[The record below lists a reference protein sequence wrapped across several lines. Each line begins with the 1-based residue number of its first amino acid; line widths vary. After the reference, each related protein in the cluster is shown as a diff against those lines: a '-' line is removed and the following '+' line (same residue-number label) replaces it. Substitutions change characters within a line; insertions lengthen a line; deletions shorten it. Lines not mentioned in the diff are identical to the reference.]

1 MYQCREDKTRFP
13 GFLCP
18 DYAGF
23 LGMTENHF
31 FDALASVLNDPN
43 VDCRYVLRVISRKK
57 DIETQIIIIL
67 CLAIFILFDIVLPFF
82 ESDGSG
88 TRNRIFGNLPI
99 FLVQLIVDMSS
110 TSIFWVFI

>member
-57 DIETQIIIIL
+57 NIETQIMIL
-67 CLAIFILFDIVLPFF
+67 CLAIFFFYLTLFCRFLKVMDRVPEIEFSGNYPHFF
-82 ESDGSG
+82 SA
-88 TRNRIFGNLPI
+88 THCRC
-99 FLVQLIVDMSS
+99 V
-110 TSIFWVFI
+110 

>member
-57 DIETQIIIIL
+57 NIETQIIIL
-67 CLAIFILFDIVLPFF
+67 CLAIFFILFDIVLPFF

-88 TRNRIFGNLPI
+88 TRNLIFGQLPP
-99 FLVQLIVDMSS
+99 F
-110 TSIFWVFI
+110 F

>member
-31 FDALASVLNDPN
+31 FDALANVLNDPN
-43 VDCRYVLRVISRKK
+43 VDCRYVCVRESLHTRKK
-57 DIETQIIIIL
+57 IL
-67 CLAIFILFDIVLPFF
+67 
-82 ESDGSG
+82 GHK
-88 TRNRIFGNLPI
+88 
-99 FLVQLIVDMSS
+99 
-110 TSIFWVFI
+110 

>member
-31 FDALASVLNDPN
+31 FDALANVLNDPN
-43 VDCRYVLRVISRKK
+43 MDCRYVRVSLHGKKLLGHTQRATKFKKVQAKKLVTSNKSISRKTVSTK
-57 DIETQIIIIL
+57 IH
-67 CLAIFILFDIVLPFF
+67 FLPFQKWPKINF
-82 ESDGSG
+82 
-88 TRNRIFGNLPI
+88 
-99 FLVQLIVDMSS
+99 
-110 TSIFWVFI
+110 